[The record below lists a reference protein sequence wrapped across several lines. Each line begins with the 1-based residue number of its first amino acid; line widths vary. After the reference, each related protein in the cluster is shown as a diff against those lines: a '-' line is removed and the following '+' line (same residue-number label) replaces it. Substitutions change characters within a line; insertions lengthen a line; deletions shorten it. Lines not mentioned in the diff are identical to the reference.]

1 MAGEKEIRTQIASI
15 KNTQKI
21 TKAMEMVA
29 ASKMRKAQDRMRAT
43 RPYAHK
49 MLNVIGHLANAST
62 EYNHPFLIE
71 HPEVKRVGLIIV
83 SSDRGLCGGLNTN
96 AFKAAL
102 KAMQEWQQQNVE
114 IDLCLIGAKGTAFFK
129 RFSGNVVS
137 QVSHLGDTIHI
148 SELIGTVK
156 VMLDAYS
163 DRKIDRLFLVE
174 NEFINTMIQQPKVTT
189 LLPLAPEENQDLK
202 HHWDYIYEPDAR
214 TVLDEL
220 LTRYIESIV
229 YQGVVE
235 NAACEMAARMVAMK
249 SASDNAGD
257 LISELQ
263 LVYNKARQASI
274 TQEISEI
281 VGGAAAV

>member
-1 MAGEKEIRTQIASI
+1 MPGEKEIRTQIASI

-29 ASKMRKAQDRMRAT
+29 ASKMRKAQDRMNET
-43 RPYAHK
+43 RPYSQK
-49 MLNVIGHLANAST
+49 MLNVIGHLAHANA

-71 HPEVKRVGLIIV
+71 HPDVRRVGFIV
-83 SSDRGLCGGLNTN
+83 VSTDRGLCGGLNIN

-102 KAMQEWQQQNVE
+102 KAMQEWQQKNVE
-114 IDLCLIGAKGTAFFK
+114 IDLCLVGAKGTAFFK
-129 RFSGNVVS
+129 RLSGNIVS
-137 QVSHLGDTIHI
+137 QVSHLGDTIRI
-148 SELIGTVK
+148 SELIGAVK
-156 VMLDAYS
+156 TMLDAYT
-163 DRKIDRLFLVE
+163 DRTIDRLFLVE
-174 NEFINTMIQQPKVTT
+174 NEFVNTMTQRPRVLT
-189 LLPLAPEENQDLK
+189 LLPLVPEDSEGLR
-202 HHWDYIYEPDAR
+202 HHWDYIYEPDAK

-235 NAACEMAARMVAMK
+235 NVACEMAARMIAMK
-249 SASDNAGD
+249 SASDNAGE
-257 LISELQ
+257 LIAELQ
-263 LVYNKARQASI
+263 LAYNKARQAAI